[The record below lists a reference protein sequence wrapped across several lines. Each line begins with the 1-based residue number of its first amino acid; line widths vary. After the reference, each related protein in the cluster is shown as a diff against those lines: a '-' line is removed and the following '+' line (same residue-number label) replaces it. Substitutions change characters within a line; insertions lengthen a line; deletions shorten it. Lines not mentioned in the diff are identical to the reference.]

1 MNDSLQTDVF
11 VRYSP
16 EAVACACLH
25 LSLRI
30 LRINVDRWHLVYRM
44 EEDTLNDICR
54 RIMVIY
60 TRELPEQEVLE
71 EKVSQARK
79 LVDVARA
86 KAKEKVC
93 VAVGFC
99 GRISSELLVD

>member
-16 EAVACACLH
+16 EAIACACLH
-25 LSLRI
+25 LSLRVC
-30 LRINVDRWHLVYRM
+30 RINLKRWHLLYRVD
-44 EEDTLNDICR
+44 EETLDDICR

-60 TRELPEQEVLE
+60 TSKLPEQEVLE
-71 EKVSQARK
+71 AKVAEARK

-93 VAVGFC
+93 
-99 GRISSELLVD
+99 LP